1 MISTKEKIVNLMYHL
16 VAEKGYDKTSIGQIC
31 EIIGIK
37 KPSVYYY
44 FKSKEEIFLYM
55 IEDIID
61 KGFREISI
69 NPLFDNYTVEAYKTD
84 LIEGYIEIINQYKK
98 DENYSK
104 VIMELLVQS
113 NRIESVQELLNDYS
127 DRIRYYL
134 LHVLEVGEKIGA
146 FNNSFD
152 RKLNA
157 ELLYSTMQGIECAIV
172 FNLSID
178 DPIAVWTE
186 TVNRMFATNR
196 GDCQD
201 RIGIDNNKEDKWI

>member
-1 MISTKEKIVNLMYHL
+1 MMTTKEKIVDLMYHL

-44 FKSKEEIFLYM
+44 FKSKEEIFLCM

-61 KGFREISI
+61 KGLREISI
-69 NPLFDNYTVEAYKTD
+69 NPLLDNYTVEAYKTD
-84 LIEGYIEIINQYKK
+84 LIEGYTEIINQYKK
-98 DENYSK
+98 DVNFSK
-104 VIMELLVQS
+104 VVMELLVQS

-127 DRIRYYL
+127 ERIRYYL

-146 FNNSFD
+146 FDNSFD

-172 FNLSID
+172 FNLSIH

-186 TVNRMFATNR
+186 TVNRMFETNKAQLTR
-196 GDCQD
+196 RVNEYDK
-201 RIGIDNNKEDKWI
+201 RI

>member
-1 MISTKEKIVNLMYHL
+1 MVLTIFREVRSRIMISTKEKIVDLMCHL

-55 IEDIID
+55 IEDMIK
-61 KGFREISI
+61 KGFREISV
-69 NPLFDNYTVEAYKTD
+69 NPLRDNYTVEAYKTD

-98 DENYSK
+98 NENYSK

-113 NRIESVQELLNDYS
+113 NRIESVQDILNHYS
-127 DRIRYYL
+127 DKIRYYL

-146 FNNSFD
+146 FNDSFD

-157 ELLYSTMQGIECAIV
+157 ELLYTTMQGIECAIV

-186 TVNRMFATNR
+186 TVNRMFVTSR
-196 GDCQD
+196 TD
-201 RIGIDNNKEDKWI
+201 